1 MKAPE
6 VVEAVLDAWIVESG
20 DRPNLYVDTVAE
32 LSLSA
37 RVTAI
42 DGLGEVPRG
51 LSLTWRTAARRR
63 RLFGTVNWV
72 EMRKHHLRMVV
83 QHEGAL
89 IATEPRFAQGPRRPS
104 LAERMR
110 GYRGLP
116 TFVPVRLPVPVVGQ
130 RVQLECQVG
139 VMAQYETDELWTGPD
154 VSARYTV
161 ETIDAIVVCP
171 RRLSPG
177 ADEFDD
183 HPEPPSRTITGLTST
198 RRPEGLVEVGVDE
211 TGEVT
216 GEDVS
221 AYVLGL
227 RPVDPLPES
236 RP

>member
-1 MKAPE
+1 MSAPDI
-6 VVEAVLDAWIVESG
+6 VEAVLDAWIVEAG
-20 DRPNLYVDTVAE
+20 DRPNLYVGTMAE

-37 RVTAI
+37 RVTAV

-51 LSLTWRTAARRR
+51 HSLTWRTAARRR
-63 RLFGTVNWV
+63 RLFATVTWV

-116 TFVPVRLPVPVVGQ
+116 TFLPVRLPVPMVGQ

-139 VMAQYETDELWTGPD
+139 VMAEYEADELWTGPD

-161 ETIDAIVVCP
+161 ETIDAIVVRP
-171 RRLSPG
+171 RRLPAG
-177 ADEFDD
+177 ADEFDE
-183 HPEPPSRTITGLTST
+183 HPEPPSRTVTGLTST
-198 RRPEGLVEVGVDE
+198 GRPEGLEELGVDGD
-211 TGEVT
+211 GELT

-221 AYVLGL
+221 AYVVGL
-227 RPVDPLPES
+227 RPVDPLP
-236 RP
+236 RHP

>member
-1 MKAPE
+1 MSELE
-6 VVEAVLDAWIVESG
+6 VVEAVLDAWIVEAG
-20 DRPNLYVDTVAE
+20 DRPGLYVDTVVE

-37 RVTAI
+37 RVTAV

-51 LSLTWRTAARRR
+51 HSLTWRTAARRR
-63 RLFGTVNWV
+63 RLFATVTWV

-83 QHEGAL
+83 EHQGAL
-89 IATEPRFAQGPRRPS
+89 IAAEPRFAQGARRPS

-139 VMAQYETDELWTGPD
+139 VMAEYEADELWTGPD

-161 ETIDAIVVCP
+161 ETIDAIVVRP
-171 RRLSPG
+171 LRLPAG

-183 HPEPPSRTITGLTST
+183 HPEPPSRLITGLTST
-198 RRPEGLVEVGVDE
+198 RRPEGLVEFDAEGGDE
-211 TGEVT
+211 LT

-227 RPVDPLPES
+227 RPVDPLPS
-236 RP
+236 HRR